1 MKRIDFIS
9 FEEFQQLYKAE
20 ENKKIKLFMSLAFG
34 SGLRISEI
42 LGSYKD
48 ISACCKE
55 EVIKKKVKE
64 VGRTKTH
71 YLCSKCNKDL
81 NLSKEVKRNF
91 KEFNIPPLTKDMINL
106 KEHKINLALAKG
118 NKWRT
123 TVTPPNLREKDLDL
137 LPLKLRRRMVE
148 YHIEHLSV
156 KVLGKKISPHI
167 FRHGFGNYQANVLRV
182 PLPIVQQLMGHSRLD
197 TTGIYTKANP
207 DFAIQQ
213 VWKAMTGES

>member
-9 FEEFQQLYKAE
+9 FEEFQKLYKAE
-20 ENKKIKLFMSLAFG
+20 TNKKMKIFMSLAFG

-42 LGSYKD
+42 LGLYKS
-48 ISACCKE
+48 ISTCCKA
-55 EVIKKKVKE
+55 EVIRKKIKE
-64 VGRTKTH
+64 IGRAKTH
-71 YLCSKCNKDL
+71 YICSKCNKDL
-81 NLSKEVKRNF
+81 NYATELGRDLNNYE
-91 KEFNIPPLTKDMINL
+91 IPPLTKDMVNL
-106 KEHKINLALAKG
+106 AEHKINLQLAKG

-123 TVTPPNLREKDLDL
+123 TVTPPNLKEKDLEL
-137 LPLKLRRRMVE
+137 LPLKLKRRTVE

-156 KVLGKKISPHI
+156 RILGKKISPHI

-207 DFAIQQ
+207 EYAIQTA
-213 VWKAMTGES
+213 WKAMTGE